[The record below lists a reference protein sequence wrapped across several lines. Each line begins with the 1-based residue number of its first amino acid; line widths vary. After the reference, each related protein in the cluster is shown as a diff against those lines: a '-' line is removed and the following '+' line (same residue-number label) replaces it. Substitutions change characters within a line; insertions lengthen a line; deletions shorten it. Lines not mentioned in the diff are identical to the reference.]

1 MTTRSSISWIF
12 ALAASLAL
20 GCSSSDTPTSGGRDT
35 GSLNL
40 QLQLSNDAVI
50 NSVEWVI
57 TRPGMIAMS
66 GDVIDTSAPGATA
79 SIEVFG
85 LEPGDGYKIE
95 MTAESTDEGTSCRG
109 DAEFAVTAG
118 EATEIMVI
126 LRCKSPSNLGAV
138 RANGKFN
145 VCSELTKVIVSPLTT
160 SVGSDIDLSAIG
172 EDAEDDDF
180 QFLWTAEGGIVD
192 DNTAAETTFT
202 CFEQGEGFVAVAV
215 SDDGFDV
222 CDHSWTVKVN
232 CGPPACETNDDCDD
246 GEVCGAGICVEA
258 LFCDTGICEENELAR
273 DDCRETFV
281 ACLAESPVDEEEC
294 IALSLAECR
303 DDGPTDS
310 IATRALSSMVAVYL
324 DSETGFD
331 NIPDYTKSLV
341 ERYVAGE
348 EIDGFPLSVPPRD
361 ADFASVL
368 DGLEQNVVVKWLDP
382 ITEDLAADAPRFGA
396 NNDYLAYFGD
406 GWDGNWDGDVV
417 GSGPMFN
424 GDDAA
429 AWVWSNHEYISNN
442 EPEPLTPPEGNVD
455 GGQYQ
460 TLATFLDDN
469 GLIDGIGP
477 ITDPPYWTQEVVDEH
492 IVWEKRQ
499 HGGSWI
505 RVERKENG
513 EWEMVRHPDAV
524 RYDSTDATLASI
536 TGYTLSEPDTGDSG
550 NPLPEGVAVGIT
562 ADCSGGQT
570 PWGTIMTAE
579 ENAQSQWGDFETAWV
594 SDRQFILDD
603 PAFGKGANINPD
615 PSASDTSEFGRSS
628 DEDSKHNRDVYG
640 FLVEMDP
647 GLAPDKFY
655 TSAADGG
662 DGVGHR
668 KFGSFGRA
676 RWENMDTVTD
686 NDQELVDGQKIVMYA
701 ANDRRAGRVYK
712 WVSKDPYMDGMTRG
726 QVRALLD
733 EGDLYVGHWGDLDAM
748 TGLTKYDPSNTACN
762 GDEVLNSDEG
772 ATANTVRDN
781 CTPLT
786 EESPGQGE
794 WILLSVDNDSQ
805 TAPNAAANGAG
816 TTVGA
821 ALKDVSWNGVGG
833 FPDDNAVL
841 SALFTVA
848 AKLGIRELNRPEDVE
863 WNPVDKTLYVAFTY
877 HGRTIGMKQDG
888 TLVLRNSARE
898 PVDIDGNVLDP
909 GEPLPERDIDDLHSF
924 VRADNFGSIF
934 RVVEANQDNP
944 GESSTF
950 TFYPVFF
957 GSQGTTAFDTA
968 RPDNL
973 SIDAD
978 GGVWFGTDG
987 NTSGSTNRSADGIHY
1002 LALDPAHKAGA
1013 EGVVNPTYG
1022 LGFRILHSAND
1033 AEATGPAWNSSMDTI
1048 FYNAQHPGEGRLS
1061 NWPSS
1066 QPGIY

>member
-1 MTTRSSISWIF
+1 MDGT
-12 ALAASLAL
+12 
-20 GCSSSDTPTSGGRDT
+20 
-35 GSLNL
+35 
-40 QLQLSNDAVI
+40 
-50 NSVEWVI
+50 
-57 TRPGMIAMS
+57 
-66 GDVIDTSAPGATA
+66 IDTSAPGATA
-79 SIEVFG
+79 SVEVFG
-85 LEPGDGYKIE
+85 LEPGDGYRIT
-95 MTAESTDEGTSCRG
+95 MTGQGTDEQTRCTGATDFSVEVG
-109 DAEFAVTAG
+109 Q
-118 EATEIMVI
+118 ATEVMVI
-126 LRCKSPSNLGAV
+126 LNCKGPQRFGAV
-138 RANGKFN
+138 RANGKLN
-145 VCSELTKVIVSPLTT
+145 ICSELTKMVVSPLTT
-160 SVGSDIDLSAIG
+160 SVGNDIDLFAAG
-172 EDAEDDDF
+172 EDAEGDDF
-180 QFLWTAEGGIVD
+180 SFLWTAGGGDLAD
-192 DNTAAETTFT
+192 DSAAETTFT
-202 CFEQGEGFVAVAV
+202 CTEEGEGFVAVAV

-222 CDHSWTVKVN
+222 CDSSWTVKVN
-232 CGPPACETNDDCDD
+232 CVGD
-246 GEVCGAGICVEA
+246 GGGTGGMGGTGGAGGA
-258 LFCDTGICEENELAR
+258 PSDDPATDTI
-273 DDCRETFV
+273 
-281 ACLAESPVDEEEC
+281 S
-294 IALSLAECR
+294 
-303 DDGPTDS
+303 
-310 IATRALSSMVAVYL
+310 TRALSSMVAVSL
-324 DSETGFD
+324 DPESGFD
-331 NIPDYTKSLV
+331 NIPDYTKDLV
-341 ERYVAGE
+341 DRYAKGE
-348 EIDGFPLSVPPRD
+348 SIDGFPLSVPPRD
-361 ADFASVL
+361 DDVAGVL
-368 DGLEQNVVVKWLDP
+368 DGLTQSVVVRWFDA
-382 ITEDLAADAPRFGA
+382 ITEDLDADAPRFGA
-396 NNDYLAYFGD
+396 NNDYIAYFGD
-406 GWDGNWDGDVV
+406 GWDGDWQDSVV

-424 GDDAA
+424 GDADAA
-429 AWVWSNHEYISNN
+429 WLWANHEYISNS

-455 GGQYQ
+455 GGQYF
-460 TLATFLDDN
+460 TLATFLADN
-469 GLIDGIGP
+469 VLIDGL
-477 ITDPPYWTQEVVDEH
+477 TDPSQEAQWTQDVVDEH

-505 RVERKENG
+505 RVERQEDG
-513 EWEMVRHPDAV
+513 TWQLIRHEDAL

-536 TGYTLSEPDTGDSG
+536 TGYTLSEGDTDDSG

-570 PWGTIMTAE
+570 PWGTVMTAE

-603 PAFGKGANINPD
+603 LAFGKGANINPD

-640 FLVEMDP
+640 FLVEIDP
-647 GLAPDKFY
+647 GVAPDDY
-655 TSAADGG
+655 YESVDAGG

-686 NDQELVDGQKIVMYA
+686 TDQKLIPGQKIVMYA

-712 WVSKDPYMDGMTRG
+712 WVSKDPYTAGMTRG
-726 QVRALLD
+726 EVRALLD
-733 EGDLYVGHWGDLDAM
+733 EGTLYVGHWGDLDAL
-748 TGLTKYDPSNTACN
+748 TGLTKYDPDNTGCN
-762 GDEVLNSDEG
+762 GDDVLNADSG
-772 ATANTVRDN
+772 ATANTVRDA

-786 EESPGQGE
+786 EESPGQGV
-794 WILLSVDNDSQ
+794 WIELSVDNTAQ
-805 TAPNAAANGAG
+805 LAPNAEANGD
-816 TTVGA
+816 TTKTVGD
-821 ALKDVSWNGVGG
+821 ALKDVNWNGVGG
-833 FPDDNAVL
+833 FPDDNSVL

-909 GEPLPERDIDDLHSF
+909 GEAYPERGIADLHSF

-934 RVVEANQDNP
+934 RVVEGNQDNP
-944 GESSTF
+944 GESGTF

-987 NTSGSTNRSADGIHY
+987 NTSGSTNASADGIHF
-1002 LALDPAHKAGA
+1002 LDLNPAHKEGA

-1048 FYNAQHPGEGRLS
+1048 FYNAQHPGESRLS

-1066 QPGIY
+1066 QPDIN